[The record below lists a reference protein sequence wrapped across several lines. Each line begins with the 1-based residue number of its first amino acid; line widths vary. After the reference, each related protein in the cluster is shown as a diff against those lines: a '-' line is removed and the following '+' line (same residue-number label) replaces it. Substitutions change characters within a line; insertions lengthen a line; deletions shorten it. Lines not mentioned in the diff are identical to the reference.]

1 MTIGGSVPAMVPERR
16 SMTIKTEPARRDAV
30 GTYSLEGIYAAE
42 IRRLV
47 SFGTVLTGD
56 ASAGEDLAHDAF
68 VQLVRRVNR
77 DPGYLHGP
85 AWPLLRKVIV
95 RLALQRRRTYARE
108 LLRLARAWQP
118 APESVW
124 EPDLSL
130 LDWSAALQTLPPRMR
145 ATVILFYGEDLS
157 TADVATELKCSPR
170 TVENQLRLARMRL
183 AAALRPSKDD
193 EDE

>member
-1 MTIGGSVPAMVPERR
+1 MVPERR

-130 LDWSAALQTLPPRMR
+130 LDWSAALQTLPPRNCDPVLR
-145 ATVILFYGEDLS
+145 RRSKHGGRRNGAQVFSAHCREPT
-157 TADVATELKCSPR
+157 SPR
-170 TVENQLRLARMRL
+170 TDATGGCPATVKGR
-183 AAALRPSKDD
+183 
-193 EDE
+193 